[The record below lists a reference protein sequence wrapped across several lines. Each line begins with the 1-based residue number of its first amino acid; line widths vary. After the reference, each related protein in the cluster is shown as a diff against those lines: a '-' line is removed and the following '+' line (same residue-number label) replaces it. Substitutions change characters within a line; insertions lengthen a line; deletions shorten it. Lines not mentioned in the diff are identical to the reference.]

1 MQTKLLM
8 IGYIPLFYP
17 PVKPGALLEPE
28 AIKNMNIQSLNT
40 YGCIWTHHQNQINP
54 IIVCD
59 KAKEVVDHI
68 NYYSEGNVE
77 DWFEFFTILKE
88 EEYTIGLH
96 PKLDRICN
104 RFQKINSNFQNMNI
118 FYQPLSA
125 RCPLS
130 SHYAEFYGSYVKAS
144 TMNLALID
152 VSDAKKL
159 TPMQQINDDY
169 IHHLGEFKI
178 NHQVTASMADPSP
191 FVVRLRNK
199 EARVAD

>member
-1 MQTKLLM
+1 METQLLM

-40 YGCIWTHHQNQINP
+40 YGCVWTHKQNGQNEQNQITP

-77 DWFEFFTILKE
+77 DWFEFFTILE
-88 EEYTIGLH
+88 EKEYTIGLH
-96 PKLDRICN
+96 PKLDRICD
-104 RFQKINSNFQNMNI
+104 RFQKVNSNLSNNMKI
-118 FYQPLSA
+118 FYEPLSA
-125 RCPLS
+125 CCPLS
-130 SHYAEFYGSYVKAS
+130 SHYAEFYGSFVKAN
-144 TMNLALID
+144 TMNLSLID

-159 TPMQQINDDY
+159 TPMQQIDDDY

-178 NHQVTASMADPSP
+178 NRQVPVSMA
-191 FVVRLRNK
+191 K
-199 EARVAD
+199 